1 MRPSRWPWCPARS
14 HPALTRADSTVGPTG
29 SRNGELP
36 WMPLTHWRVLRTLHN
51 SPLTAAFGH
60 GRMRPRSFSIRTRR
74 IRRLASA
81 ARCWWRRGSGE
92 RASAGRCRRSAR
104 SGQPADVYLATT
116 SYSATLR
123 EDFGL
128 RAIETVDRHA
138 GQFVLQRDTSVLA
151 QALSMRFLTSE
162 AAAMSGAAALLSARG
177 RPLETRYAN
186 RRSARTV
193 ADPGTLTMDVPL
205 YDDRLN

>member
-177 RPLETRYAN
+177 RPLENAVRQPPECPDSSRSRNAN
-186 RRSARTV
+186 DGRPS
-193 ADPGTLTMDVPL
+193 L
-205 YDDRLN
+205 